1 MRKEEK
7 EMAIVLMLVILSL
20 PTDFAPL
27 NAGVAT
33 IVKTITISE
42 ENPPIP
48 FKLLRNKIIV
58 PVRVNHSRELNMI
71 LDTGMPS
78 DGLLLFDKNLAD
90 ELELVGAKRFRI
102 SGAGKGKTSYA
113 LRVESAHLTLSG
125 NDFENQNVLILEGD
139 TMHGFRTDGVI
150 GHTLFGSHVV
160 QIDYDT
166 KVITLIEPSE
176 FKAEPTWEEIPLTFN
191 DHGIPF
197 VNATVSI
204 SGENEIDV
212 TLYIDLASS
221 EALELLVKPDMTF
234 LLPEGLTEKHLG
246 RGLNGDIYGQFGRI
260 SSFRIGSYVLHDVP
274 TAFPQ
279 AAIRSRQQGADGIL
293 CDNALRRFNLIFDYS
308 RAKLYIKPNG
318 FFHESFVLN

>member
-1 MRKEEK
+1 
-7 EMAIVLMLVILSL
+7 MAIVWMLVISSLLTGFMILSAG
-20 PTDFAPL
+20 TSITAKTKHISRE
-27 NAGVAT
+27 NA
-33 IVKTITISE
+33 
-42 ENPPIP
+42 PIP

-58 PVRVNHSRELNMI
+58 PVRVNNSKELNII

-78 DGLLLFDKNLAD
+78 DGLLLFNKNLGD

-102 SGAGKGKTSYA
+102 SGAGRGKVSYA
-113 LRVESAHLTLSG
+113 LRVESALLTLSR
-125 NDFENQNVLILEGD
+125 NDFGNQSVLILESD
-139 TMHGFRTDGVI
+139 TMHGFLTDGVI

-176 FKAEPTWEEIPLTFN
+176 FKTEPTWEEIPLTFN
-191 DHGIPF
+191 EHGIPF
-197 VNATVSI
+197 LNAAVSI
-204 SGENEIDV
+204 NGEKEIDV
-212 TLYIDLASS
+212 FLYIDLASS
-221 EALELLVKPDMTF
+221 EALELLVKPDMKF
-234 LLPEGLTEKHLG
+234 LLPEGLTEKLLG

-260 SSFRIGSYVLHDVP
+260 SSFRIGSYVLHDVM

-318 FFHESFVLN
+318 FFHECYVLN

>member
-1 MRKEEK
+1 
-7 EMAIVLMLVILSL
+7 MAIVLMLVILSL

-58 PVRVNHSRELNMI
+58 PVCVNNSKELNII

-90 ELELVGAKRFRI
+90 ELKLAGAKKFRI
-102 SGAGKGKTSYA
+102 SGAGQGKVSYA
-113 LRVESAHLTLSG
+113 LRVESTLLTLSG
-125 NDFENQNVLILEGD
+125 NDFENQNVLILESN
-139 TMHGFRTDGVI
+139 TMRGYPTDGVI

-160 QIDYDT
+160 QIDYDR
-166 KVITLIEPSE
+166 KVITLIEPLK
-176 FKAEPTWEEIPLTFN
+176 FKADPIWEEIPLRFN

-197 VNATVSI
+197 VDAAVSI
-204 SGENEIDV
+204 RGEKEIDV
-212 TLYIDLASS
+212 FLYIDLASS
-221 EALELLVKPDMTF
+221 EALELLVKPDMKYS
-234 LLPEGLTEKHLG
+234 LPEGLTEKHLG
-246 RGLNGDIYGQFGRI
+246 RGLDGDIYGQFGRI
-260 SSFRIGSYVLHDVP
+260 SSFRIGSYVLQDVP

-318 FFHESFVLN
+318 SFHEPFNQD

>member
-1 MRKEEK
+1 
-7 EMAIVLMLVILSL
+7 MAITRMLVIWCLL
-20 PTDFAPL
+20 TGFAPL
-27 NAGVAT
+27 NAGAT
-33 IVKTITISE
+33 KTAETILISQD
-42 ENPPIP
+42 NSPIP

-58 PVRVNHSRELNMI
+58 PIRVNNSKELNII

-102 SGAGKGKTSYA
+102 SGAGKGKVSYA
-113 LRVESAHLTLSG
+113 LRVESALLTLSG
-125 NDFENQNVLILEGD
+125 NDFENQSVLILEGD
-139 TMHGFRTDGVI
+139 TMHGFLTDGVI

-166 KVITLIEPSE
+166 KVITLIEPTE
-176 FKAEPTWEEIPLTFN
+176 FKTKPTWEQIPITFN

-197 VNATVSI
+197 VNAAVSI
-204 SGENEIDV
+204 SGEKEIDV
-212 TLYIDLASS
+212 FLYIDLASS
-221 EALELLVKPDMTF
+221 EALELLVKPDMKF
-234 LLPEGLTEKHLG
+234 LLPEGLTEKYLG
-246 RGLNGDIYGQFGRI
+246 RGLDGDICGQFGRI
-260 SSFRIGSYVLHDVP
+260 SSFRIGSFVLHDVP

-318 FFHESFVLN
+318 SFHESFVLN